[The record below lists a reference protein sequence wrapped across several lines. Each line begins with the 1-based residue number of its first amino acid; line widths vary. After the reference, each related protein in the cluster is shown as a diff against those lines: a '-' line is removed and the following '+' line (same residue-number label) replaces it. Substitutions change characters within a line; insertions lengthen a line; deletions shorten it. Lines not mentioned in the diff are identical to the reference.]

1 MRRLVLALV
10 ASLLATTATAEPP
23 PPVPDGGLVHYKQEP
38 CVDAE
43 SGLEGTCYY
52 SHDIRQ
58 NRYRAFYVKELAWA
72 IYQLE
77 DGQYVE
83 IWRRGADV

>member
-1 MRRLVLALV
+1 MRRLVLALC
-10 ASLLATTATAEPP
+10 LALVGTTTRAEPP
-23 PPVPDGGLVHYKQEP
+23 PPVPDGGLIHYKQEP
-38 CVDAE
+38 CVDVE
-43 SGLEGTCYY
+43 TGLDGMCYY
-52 SHDIRQ
+52 SHDVQ
-58 NRYRAFYVKELAWA
+58 NSRYRAFYVKELAWA